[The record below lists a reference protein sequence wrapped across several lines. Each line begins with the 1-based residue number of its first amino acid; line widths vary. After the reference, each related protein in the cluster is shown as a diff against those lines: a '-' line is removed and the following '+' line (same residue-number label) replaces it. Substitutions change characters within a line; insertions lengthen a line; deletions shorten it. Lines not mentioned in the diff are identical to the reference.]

1 MAMARLQL
9 YQNKYRYPEYLPT
22 DQLRPHGNEIDVT
35 PKNISSTGG
44 TLHLAGNHS
53 TFHSCNYLRYTR
65 NGVDVYAWITDFT
78 QRTDKSYDV
87 TYEVDAFR
95 TYYHD
100 IDWGTQYIKRRPE
113 ETNLKDDMLGSSTP
127 YPEVTS
133 KLIDNA
139 NMDNRILVVQTRAM
153 SGEISSNTPVQ
164 PLPYRF
170 YFVDY
175 PINDWQSVDAIKT
188 LVTTLSEGAETQN
201 IVTMYS
207 IPWTPTTSLSEATL
221 HVQTASGTTD
231 IPGFKMMSSNALRYE
246 SFYNMYNLDWDFT
259 PSEIT
264 RVEHSVQILVTDAGI
279 IDVPAELFSSSS
291 VKLRQDIDI
300 YSGACNYMLVSGE
313 RGTGNVLDDYTTTK
327 DTIVDPA
334 TGELIS
340 SLGYETTPLLT
351 YDMNGDYRFAS
362 GSGYVGYYNMGE
374 FIGRE
379 LIGWN
384 GSFPRKREATHIR
397 VSFETR
403 RLPALQILA
412 DTEYKVYPNSVR
424 GSAVSSLPVVS
435 DPLDTYL
442 SQNQNALATSLIGD
456 VASIAGGAAMAVGTA
471 GVGAM
476 AGGALALNGVNGMVT
491 RQGNIADAT
500 SSYSNPPAFLG
511 TALVNN
517 FNQRFYMITKKMTP
531 SNASIVNSNFG
542 YPFEMIWPLSIP
554 SEGFIQTEG
563 CNVSS
568 KQGWTPRWA
577 LDAINTIMNNGLY
590 VHDSW

>member
-22 DQLRPHGNEIDVT
+22 DQLRPHGNEVDVT

-78 QRTDKSYDV
+78 QRTDNSYDV

-127 YPEVTS
+127 YPEISS
-133 KLIDNA
+133 KLIA
-139 NMDNRILVVQTRAM
+139 NHNKDKRILVVQTRAM

-175 PINDWQSVDAIKT
+175 PINDWQSVDAVKSLIIT
-188 LVTTLSEGAETQN
+188 LAEGAETQN

-207 IPWTPTTSLSEATL
+207 IPWTPTDSLNEATL
-221 HVQTASGTTD
+221 HVQTADGTTD

-246 SFYNMYNLDWDFT
+246 SFYNEFDLAWDFVPT
-259 PSEIT
+259 DIT
-264 RVEHSVQILVTDAGI
+264 RVDHSVQIIITDAGV
-279 IDVPAELFSSSS
+279 IDVPAELFSSSD
-291 VKLRQDIDI
+291 VRLRQDIDI
-300 YSGACNYMLVSGE
+300 YSGACNYMLIK
-313 RGTGNVLDDYTTTK
+313 GTRDGATNQDYE
-327 DTIVDPA
+327 V
-334 TGELIS
+334 
-340 SLGYETTPLLT
+340 
-351 YDMNGDYRFAS
+351 F
-362 GSGYVGYYNMGE
+362 
-374 FIGRE
+374 
-379 LIGWN
+379 
-384 GSFPRKREATHIR
+384 
-397 VSFETR
+397 
-403 RLPALQILA
+403 
-412 DTEYKVYPNSVR
+412 PNSVR

-491 RQGNIADAT
+491 RQGSIADAT

-517 FNQRFYMITKKMTP
+517 FNQRFYMVTKKMTP

-542 YPFEMIWPLSIP
+542 YPYEMIWPLEIP
-554 SEGFIQTEG
+554 TEGFIQTEG